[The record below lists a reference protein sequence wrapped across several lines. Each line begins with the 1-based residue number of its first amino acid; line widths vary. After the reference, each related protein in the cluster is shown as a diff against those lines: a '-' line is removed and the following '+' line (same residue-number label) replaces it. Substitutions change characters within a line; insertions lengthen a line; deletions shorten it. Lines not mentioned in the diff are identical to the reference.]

1 MHLTFRRFSKLVSVP
16 TAQHAGDA
24 GYDLEAAVDVVLGP
38 GERALVP
45 TGIAVAIPA
54 GYAGLVVPRSGW
66 AIKHGLSVVNAPGI
80 VDAGY
85 RGELQA
91 ILINHG
97 SEPIEIK
104 VGDRIA
110 QLLIVAVPSVEWLEV
125 DVLEDS
131 DRGEAGF
138 GSTGR

>member
-1 MHLTFRRFSKLVSVP
+1 MHLTFKRFSKLVSIP
-16 TAQHAGDA
+16 TAQHPGDA
-24 GYDLEAAVDVVLGP
+24 GYDLEAAVDLVLAP

-54 GYAGLVVPRSGW
+54 GHVGLVVPRSGR
-66 AIKHGLSVVNAPGI
+66 AITQGLSVVNAPGI

-85 RGELQA
+85 RGELKA
-91 ILINHG
+91 VLINHG

-110 QLLIVAVPSVEWLEV
+110 QLVIVAVREVVWREVNELE
-125 DVLEDS
+125 ES

-138 GSTGR
+138 GSTG

>member
-1 MHLTFRRFSKLVSVP
+1 VHLTFKRLSESVSLP
-16 TAQHAGDA
+16 TAQHPGDA
-24 GYDLEAAVDVVLGP
+24 GYDLQAARDAVLGP

-45 TGIAVAIPA
+45 TGVAVAIPA

-66 AIKHGLSVVNAPGI
+66 AIKYGLSVVNAPGI

-97 SEPIEIK
+97 SETIEIK
-104 VGDRIA
+104 TGERVA
-110 QLLIVAVPSVEWLEV
+110 QLIIVAVPEV
-125 DVLEDS
+125 DWIEVDQLEES
-131 DRGEAGF
+131 VRGEAGF